1 MKSISNKLKRI
12 TVLLISALVLTS
24 IVPAPVFA
32 ANSAKDAVCQG
43 AGVGTSSGAGGC
55 VAPAGSPTV
64 NDLIKTG
71 LNIFSAIVGII
82 AVVMVML
89 AGVKYMMSQGE
100 AGKINEAKNALLYAL
115 VGVVIVAM
123 SQIIVQFVLKWF
135 T

>member
-1 MKSISNKLKRI
+1 MKTISIKLKRI
-12 TVLLISALVLTS
+12 TVLLVSALVLTGT
-24 IVPAPVFA
+24 VPAPVFA

-43 AGVGTSSGAGGC
+43 AGVGNAGASGCA
-55 VAPAGSPTV
+55 APVGSPTV

-100 AGKINEAKNALLYAL
+100 AGKINEAKNALLYAV
-115 VGVVIVAM
+115 VGIVIVAM
-123 SQIIVQFVLKWF
+123 AQVIVNFVISRF
-135 T
+135 S